1 MKIILDTN
9 ILVAGLRSRQ
19 GASFQ
24 ILNLIPTGKIK
35 FLLSIALFLEYE
47 ATLKR
52 SEFLKVAGLT
62 VDDIDIIL
70 NLLAAKG
77 EKIFEHYLWRPQ
89 LKDPHDEMVLELAIS
104 GRAEAVVTF
113 NQRDF
118 IEVAEKFNL
127 KIIMPADFYKILK
140 GGL

>member
-9 ILVAGLRSRQ
+9 VLVAGLRSKL

-24 ILNLIPTGKIK
+24 ILNLIPTGKVE
-35 FLLSIALFLEYE
+35 FLLSVALFLEYE
-47 ATLKR
+47 AILKR

-62 VDDIDIIL
+62 VSDIDTIL

-89 LKDPHDEMVLELAIS
+89 LKDPNDEMVLELAIN
-104 GRAEAVVTF
+104 GGAEAIVTF
-113 NQRDF
+113 NQKDF
-118 IEVAEKFNL
+118 VEVAKKFNV
-127 KIIMPADFYKILK
+127 KIMAPADFYKILK